1 MAFKNEISVV
11 VIVASTIQ
19 DEWYT
24 SKTCSMCGCKN
35 ENLGGSKIFNCNKCK
50 ITMDRD
56 YNGARNIMLKSLS
69 S

>member
-1 MAFKNEISVV
+1 
-11 VIVASTIQ
+11 
-19 DEWYT
+19 
-24 SKTCSMCGCKN
+24 MCGCKN